1 MLPCLRLETRNAN
14 LSSKPFLALSK
25 AATAPRAAADLVLQA
40 TSAPNTFIF
49 TELLAQPEIQ
59 ALVTSA
65 DYSPALTVLQV
76 FSYGT
81 WATYAQTPGLPPLN
95 DAQAL
100 KLRQLSLLTM
110 ARDKDALK
118 YDVLMSGL
126 QLQTKSELESLVVS
140 AVYAGLITAKLDP
153 AHGIVRVSSVSPL
166 RDLAPGTVPDL
177 INELHQWYDRCR
189 SALDDLDA
197 EIATIRQTAA
207 TRVTEKSEWDSKM
220 QRLIED
226 EKNATDSGGGGT
238 SSSRKLPTG
247 LGSGRR
253 LGLGKRANVGSMADA
268 GDEAMDVDTDDDD
281 SNTKKR
287 SSRRKL

>member
-1 MLPCLRLETRNAN
+1 MEQAKALNALE
-14 LSSKPFLALSK
+14 PFLALSK

-59 ALVTSA
+59 ALATSA
-65 DYSPALTVLQV
+65 DYSPALTVLQI

-81 WATYAQTPGLPPLN
+81 WATYTQTPGLPPLN

-118 YDVLMSGL
+118 YGALMSSL

-153 AHGIVRVSSVSPL
+153 AHGVVRVSSVSPL
-166 RDLAPGTVPDL
+166 RDLAPGTVPHL

-189 SALDDLDA
+189 SALDDLDT

-207 TRVTEKSEWDSKM
+207 TRVTEKADWDAKM

-226 EKNATDSGGGGT
+226 EKNAADSGGGGT
-238 SSSRKLPTG
+238 GSSRKLPTG
-247 LGSGRR
+247 LGPGRR
-253 LGLGKRANVGSMADA
+253 LGFGKRANVGSMADV

-281 SNTKKR
+281 ANTKKR

>member
-1 MLPCLRLETRNAN
+1 MEQAKALNALE
-14 LSSKPFLALSK
+14 PFLALSK

-153 AHGIVRVSSVSPL
+153 AHGI
-166 RDLAPGTVPDL
+166 
-177 INELHQWYDRCR
+177 WYDRCR

-207 TRVTEKSEWDSKM
+207 TRVTEKSEWDAKM

-253 LGLGKRANVGSMADA
+253 LGFGKRANVGSMADA